1 MAYRNGTYVAFAAD
15 GNTDFTK
22 SDIKYYNLLKGWNL
36 MKSRK
41 FRFNNP
47 HERGSQL
54 RGESNEQTIK
64 RTLRSRLDNSKRFIL
79 LVGNT
84 TRLDDDFVPYEIE
97 YAIDVCKL
105 PVIVVYVNHRS
116 KITTSCPKNLENLL
130 PKALTDRINNQ
141 TAKTIH
147 IPFRERII
155 NDAIERFSYQ
165 NMPTYSFS
173 LFKEWVYSR
182 IYRENEI

>member
-15 GNTDFTK
+15 GGKNITT

-36 MKSRK
+36 MKSRT

-47 HERGSQL
+47 HEKGSQL
-54 RGESNEQTIK
+54 RGESMEQTIK
-64 RTLRSRLDNSKRFIL
+64 RTLRTRLDNSKRFIL

-84 TRLDDDFVPYEIE
+84 TKLDDDYVPYEIT

-105 PVIVVYVNHRS
+105 PIIVVYVNHRNRLLS
-116 KITTSCPKNLENLL
+116 VPKNLEVLL
-130 PKALTDRINNQ
+130 PEVLKSRIDNG
-141 TAKTIH
+141 TARTIH

-155 NDAIERFSYQ
+155 NEAIKNYDFKNMPKFSY
-165 NMPTYSFS
+165 S
-173 LFKEWVYSR
+173 VYNDKKYKS
-182 IYRENEI
+182 IYKDNEI